1 MSLAQRS
8 VTAVGWNAVSNSA
21 RVVIL
26 FGRSVLLARW
36 LPVDTFGVYAGANA
50 IVALA
55 AIVATYGLGP
65 AFLHRCAET
74 EDEEHTAAVHF
85 TLQLIFT
92 LAWTGLMMWGTLLF
106 TAGDTR
112 LALVLMTGTTA
123 ITQLAETPR
132 LVLVRRVVHRRL
144 ALLQLL
150 NAVLTTVVAVGLAW
164 QGIQLWA
171 LLATDVAAAVLALG
185 MLYLWR
191 PVWRPRLA
199 WDRRVARYLMGFGGR
214 SFAAIALQQ
223 ALDKVDDLWTR
234 LYLGT
239 NAMGLYSRAYNFAT
253 YPRTVLAVPVNAVA
267 SGTYA
272 ELKGQR
278 RRLSQAFFRA
288 NALLVRTGFFLAG
301 VLALVAPEFI
311 RLLLG
316 AKWLPMLDAFRLM
329 LIYTLLDPIKITVSS
344 VITAS
349 GAPERVVRARF
360 IQLVVLIGGLV
371 TLGPTLGIV
380 GVAVA
385 VDLMLVVGILLLLW
399 EARRFVDFSWPRLFA
414 VPALALALGLL
425 AGRLAILLPG
435 VLQSDWLSSG
445 VKGSVFAIL
454 YWGILLVLE
463 RENVRMLV
471 GMIRGIKQFTGTAKP
486 SF

>member
-1 MSLAQRS
+1 MSLAERS
-8 VTAVGWNAVSNSA
+8 VRAVGWNALSNSA

-36 LPVDTFGVYAGANA
+36 LPVETFGVYAGANA
-50 IVALA
+50 VVALA
-55 AIVATYGLGP
+55 GIVATFGMGA

-85 TLQLIFT
+85 TLQLILT
-92 LAWTGLMMWGTLLF
+92 LAWTGLMLLGALLF
-106 TAGDTR
+106 TDGE
-112 LALVLMTGTTA
+112 
-123 ITQLAETPR
+123 TQLALLLMTVTTAGTQLTHTPR
-132 LVLVRRVVHRRL
+132 LILVRRVVHRRL
-144 ALLQLL
+144 ALLDFL
-150 NAVLTTVVAVGLAW
+150 NAALTTAVAVGLAW
-164 QGIQLWA
+164 GGIQLWA
-171 LLATDVAAAVLALG
+171 LLATDVVAVILALS

-199 WDRRVARYLMGFGGR
+199 WDRQVIRYLLRFGSR
-214 SFAAIALQQ
+214 SFAAVALQR

-234 LYLGT
+234 LFLGT
-239 NAMGLYSRAYNFAT
+239 NAMGLYSRAYTFAT
-253 YPRTVLAVPVNAVA
+253 YPRTILALPVNAVA
-267 SGTYA
+267 DGTYA

-329 LIYTLLDPIKITVSS
+329 LVYTLLDPIKITVAS

-349 GAPERVVRARF
+349 GTPERVIRVRF
-360 IQLVVLIGGLV
+360 VQLVILFIGLV
-371 TLGPTLGIV
+371 TLGPAFGIT

-385 VDLMLVVGILLLLW
+385 VDLMLVVGILLLLM
-399 EARRFVDFSWPRLFA
+399 EARRFVDFSWFRLFA
-414 VPALALALGLL
+414 VPTLALAVGLL
-425 AGRLAILLPG
+425 SGRLAIMLPG
-435 VLQSDWLSSG
+435 VLQSDWSSG
-445 VKGSVFAIL
+445 GVKMAAFLVL
-454 YWGILLVLE
+454 YVGILLGLE
-463 RENVRMLV
+463 RENVRVLV
-471 GMIRGIKQFTGTAKP
+471 RILMTLRRSGEGDLAV
-486 SF
+486 